1 MDIVQIIESYH
12 PLTLMTYPL
21 FEYPHMLFDI
31 IHLDATRICVI
42 KFALNYS
49 YKLIRK
55 NICII
60 IHFINVFNHV
70 TRSQMLGLVFT
81 NPLIYSVYSSLIFP
95 CYLSPNEISYI
106 FFYFDSFFIKGC
118 MISS

>member
-31 IHLDATRICVI
+31 IHLDATRICVT

-60 IHFINVFNHV
+60 IHFTNVKINN
-70 TRSQMLGLVFT
+70 
-81 NPLIYSVYSSLIFP
+81 
-95 CYLSPNEISYI
+95 YI
-106 FFYFDSFFIKGC
+106 
-118 MISS
+118 